1 MKRSDDVFFFTLI
14 DFLLQIFFFGLLL
27 YVVGRSVNV
36 GAEHD
41 RAERE
46 KQIEQIKRAAGV
58 SNLTELTDLLT
69 KLAPIQDLQ
78 GTADFIA
85 RSGGSE
91 NVRKNVELVDNAGG
105 AESLERKLEKL
116 RKLEEGTGRPPCL
129 YDEVDGRKIV
139 RPLAVVVANDT
150 HIIFQKTSPELE
162 KVLSMLGREFA
173 TVRELPL
180 AEFRKTFSTLVSKK
194 PECRYTLTFREQTR
208 FVDARD
214 AARFAFYLSI
224 ANAK

>member
-1 MKRSDDVFFFTLI
+1 VKRSDDVFFFTLI
-14 DFLLQIFFFGLLL
+14 DFLLQVSFFGLLL
-27 YVVGRSVNV
+27 YVVAKNLDV
-36 GAEHD
+36 GAEHE
-41 RAERE
+41 RAKRE
-46 KQIEQIKRAAGV
+46 KQVEEVTRAAGV

-69 KLAPIQDLQ
+69 KLAPIRDLQ

-85 RSGGSE
+85 R
-91 NVRKNVELVDNAGG
+91 AGG
-105 AESLERKLEKL
+105 AEKVISKVALVDDAGGAENLERKLEKL

-129 YDEVDGRKIV
+129 YDEVDGKKIV
-139 RPLAVVVANDT
+139 RPLATVVANDT
-150 HIIFQKTSPELE
+150 HITFQQTSPELE

-180 AEFRKTFSTLVSKK
+180 GEFRKTFSALVTKK
-194 PECRYTLTFREQTR
+194 PECRYTLTFREKTR

-224 ANAK
+224 ATVK

>member
-14 DFLLQIFFFGLLL
+14 DFLLQVFFFGLLL
-27 YVVGRSVNV
+27 YVVGKSINV
-36 GAEHD
+36 EAEHE

-46 KQIEQIKRAAGV
+46 KQVEQLKRVAGV

-69 KLAPIQDLQ
+69 KLAPIRDLQ

-85 RSGGSE
+85 RAGGTE
-91 NVRKNVELVDNAGG
+91 KVKDKVALVDNAGG
-105 AESLERKLEKL
+105 KENLELKLEKL

-129 YDEVDGRKIV
+129 YDEVNGKKIV
-139 RPLAVVVANDT
+139 RSLAVVVANDT
-150 HIIFQKTSPELE
+150 HIAFQQTNPELE
-162 KVLSMLGREFA
+162 KVLSMLGLEFA
-173 TVRELPL
+173 AVRELSL
-180 AEFRKTFSTLVSKK
+180 AEFRKTFSTLVAKK
-194 PECRYTLTFREQTR
+194 PECRYTLAFREHTR

-224 ANAK
+224 ASAR

>member
-1 MKRSDDVFFFTLI
+1 VKRSDDVFFFTLI
-14 DFLLQIFFFGLLL
+14 DFLLQVFFFGLLL
-27 YVVGRSVNV
+27 YVVARSANV
-36 GAEHD
+36 
-41 RAERE
+41 RADHERAARE
-46 KQIEQIKRAAGV
+46 NQIEQVKRAAGV

-69 KLAPIQDLQ
+69 KLAPIRDLQ

-85 RSGGSE
+85 RAGGTE
-91 NVRKNVELVDNAGG
+91 KVMGKVALVDDAGG
-105 AESLERKLEKL
+105 AENLERKLDKL

-129 YDEVDGRKIV
+129 FDEVDGKKVV

-150 HIIFQKTSPELE
+150 HIVFQQTNPELE
-162 KVLSMLGREFA
+162 KVLSLLGLQFA

-180 AEFRKTFSTLVSKK
+180 ADFRRTFSTLVAKK

-224 ANAK
+224 AGAK

>member
-14 DFLLQIFFFGLLL
+14 DFLLQAFFFGLLL
-27 YVVGRSVNV
+27 YVVARSAN
-36 GAEHD
+36 GAVEHEK
-41 RAERE
+41 AERE
-46 KQIEQIKRAAGV
+46 KQIEQVNRVAGV

-69 KLAPIQDLQ
+69 KLAPIRDLQ

-85 RSGGSE
+85 R
-91 NVRKNVELVDNAGG
+91 AGG
-105 AESLERKLEKL
+105 AEKVMDKVALVDRAGGAENLESKLEKL

-129 YDEVDGRKIV
+129 YDEVDGKKIV

-150 HIIFQKTSPELE
+150 HITFQQTNPELE

-173 TVRELPL
+173 SVRDLPL
-180 AEFRKTFSTLVSKK
+180 AEFRKTFSMLVVKK
-194 PECRYTLTFREQTR
+194 PECRYTLAFREQTR

-224 ANAK
+224 ASSK

>member
-1 MKRSDDVFFFTLI
+1 MKRSEDVFFFTLI
-14 DFLLQIFFFGLLL
+14 DFLLQVFFFGLLL
-27 YVVGRSVNV
+27 YVVGRSANAGV
-36 GAEHD
+36 EHE

-46 KQIEQIKRAAGV
+46 KQIEQVKRAAGV

-69 KLAPIQDLQ
+69 KLAPIRDLQ

-85 RSGGSE
+85 RAGGAE
-91 NVRKNVELVDNAGG
+91 KVMDKVALVDNAGG
-105 AESLERKLEKL
+105 AENLEHKLEKL

-129 YDEVDGRKIV
+129 YDEVNGKKIV
-139 RPLAVVVANDT
+139 RPLATVVANDT
-150 HIIFQKTSPELE
+150 HIIFQQTSPELE
-162 KVLSMLGREFA
+162 KVLSMLGHEFA

-180 AEFRKTFSTLVSKK
+180 SEFRRTFSKLLTKK
-194 PECRYTLTFREQTR
+194 PECRYTLAFREKTR

-224 ANAK
+224 ASAK